1 MSAYGQYCPIA
12 KAADIFAERWT
23 PLIIREMLFGVCRF
37 NELERGLPGIPR
49 SLLAQRLRRLEAGG
63 VVERRVNSGGRSAT
77 YHLTPAGQHLET
89 VVEVLGAWGAQH
101 AFADPEPEELDPL
114 LLLWWMKRR
123 VIFDALPLRRVVIQ
137 LDLHGFK
144 QRNARPGT
152 YWLVMQPQEVSLC
165 LQHPGFDVD
174 LLVDGDV
181 AALYRVWFGRL
192 TFAEALHEELI
203 LLHGPA
209 PLVRAFPSWFALS
222 TFAATVRAASAST
235 ASKQTEH
242 EADDGQGDP
251 GVAGPRS

>member
-23 PLIIREMLFGVCRF
+23 PLIIREMVYGVCRF

-63 VVERRVNSGGRSAT
+63 VVERRASPGERSAT
-77 YHLTPAGQHLET
+77 YHLTPAGQQLET
-89 VVEVLGAWGAQH
+89 VIEALGTWGAQY

-123 VIFDALPLRRVVIQ
+123 VIFDALPQRRVVIQ
-137 LDLHGFK
+137 IDLHGFK
-144 QRNARPGT
+144 QRSARPGT

-174 LLVDGDV
+174 LLVDGDLT
-181 AALYRVWFGRL
+181 ALYRIWFGRL

-235 ASKQTEH
+235 ASTSTEH
-242 EADDGQGDP
+242 ETHHSQEAPDF
-251 GVAGPRS
+251 A